1 MPWYFVQHFRDPL
14 DQKLCTYVRR
24 LLRPCWR
31 WLPLIGQ
38 VSVLQQCNGRKS
50 ASTEMLLASRA
61 KVLRLLRSQT
71 GLLMISV
78 LQEILAMFGLSKT
91 VVPGSSMY
99 VRCIPPHLAQ
109 GLGCVSRTARAVT
122 LALRAWRVLH
132 LSHPMVQQQTQ
143 TAYTY
148 AGCQKSCFFQKSR
161 GSSNTD
167 TSRISA
173 SAVLTVVACCN

>member
-1 MPWYFVQHFRDPL
+1 MPWYFVQHFSDPL

-24 LLRPCWR
+24 WFCPCWR

-71 GLLMISV
+71 GLLMIGV

-91 VVPGSSMY
+91 VLPGSSMY

-109 GLGCVSRTARAVT
+109 GLGCVSRTARGRDT
-122 LALRAWRVLH
+122 GTKSLEGSALE
-132 LSHPMVQQQTQ
+132 
-143 TAYTY
+143 
-148 AGCQKSCFFQKSR
+148 
-161 GSSNTD
+161 SSNGPAADTD
-167 TSRISA
+167 SLHI
-173 SAVLTVVACCN
+173 CCLSEKLFLPKVQRQF